1 MRRLGVLVA
10 VLAFVL
16 TGCGGTTNPSS
27 GAADI
32 VPASV
37 ALYVAINSDLS
48 SSQWQTVN
56 ELANKFPDKQKA
68 VDSIKQQLEK
78 KGLNWERDLKPAL
91 GPELDVV
98 MLDFAHPDET
108 VALMQP
114 KDQGA
119 FERAVKKGNG
129 VDPSNTLV
137 YETFHGWTL
146 MSDKQAAIDAF
157 KQASDSAKSTLS
169 GDKTF
174 SAAMG
179 KAGDGILRAYVNGA
193 RVMSAAQ
200 NLLGPSAGPYFKK
213 LGTLDWL
220 LMTLR
225 AKSDGIA
232 WDTTVHGTPGKEF
245 KNVAVHAS
253 DGSLQKLVPKDA
265 LLYLA
270 FHGAKGMLGGLGG
283 NPILQQPGFKG
294 VGDALQQLGTV
305 LQGENALY
313 VRAAAAADVPEVTF
327 IAAPGGGVDGA
338 AALDGVLKRFA
349 KELGLQPK
357 QTTIGGVPTRV
368 VGAGPI
374 AVRYADVNGRLVVT
388 DLPSGITFAKNGG
401 KVLADSQEYQD
412 AARSSGLPAKPQV
425 VLYVD
430 IHSTIPLIQ
439 RLGNARLPAAV
450 ERNLK
455 PLRSAVEFAVS
466 RSHELQISFFL
477 RIK

>member
-1 MRRLGVLVA
+1 MRKLGLLLAALAV
-10 VLAFVL
+10 VLA
-16 TGCGGTTNPSS
+16 GCGGTTSPSS
-27 GAADI
+27 GAAGI

-37 ALYVAINSDLS
+37 PLFVAIDSDLG

-56 ELANKFPDKQKA
+56 ELASKFPDKQKA
-68 VDSIKQQLEK
+68 IDSIKEQLSK
-78 KGLNWERDLKPAL
+78 KGLDWERDLKPAL
-91 GPELDVV
+91 GPEMDVV

-114 KDQGA
+114 KDEGA
-119 FERAVKKGNG
+119 FDRAVKRGNAG
-129 VDPSNTLV
+129 DSSSKLV
-137 YETFHGWTL
+137 YEKFHGWTV

-157 KQASDSAKSTLS
+157 KQASDSAKRTLS
-169 GDKTF
+169 EDKTF

-193 RVMSAAQ
+193 RVMAAAR
-200 NLLGPSAGPYFKK
+200 NLLGPDAGPYFKK

-232 WDTTVHGTPGKEF
+232 WDTTVHGTPGEAF

-270 FHGAKGMLGGLGG
+270 FHGSKGMLGGLGG
-283 NPILQQPGFKG
+283 NPILQQPGLKG
-294 VGDALQQLGTV
+294 LGDALQQLGTV
-305 LQGENALY
+305 LEGENALY

-327 IAAPGGGVDGA
+327 IAAPEGGVDGA
-338 AALDGVLKRFA
+338 AVLDRVLNRFA
-349 KELGLQPK
+349 KELGGRPQR
-357 QTTIGGVPTRV
+357 TTIAGVPVRV
-368 VGAGPI
+368 IGAGPV
-374 AVRYADVNGRLVVT
+374 AVRYANVNGRLVVT
-388 DLPSGITFAKNGG
+388 DLPAGIVFATNGG
-401 KVLADSQEYQD
+401 NALAESQEYQD
-412 AARSSGLPAKPQV
+412 AAQSSGLPARPQV

-430 IHSTIPLIQ
+430 IHSTIPAI
-439 RLGNARLPAAV
+439 RRFGSARIPAEVA
-450 ERNLK
+450 RNLK
-455 PLRSAVEFAVS
+455 PLRSAVEYAVS